1 MSQCAGKSNALL
13 LAAGES
19 DASIADSGFKSL
31 WHAGKILGETDH
43 LNVGGR
49 IRFLSHEDV
58 GENAAAKKL
67 GIMSQV
73 AEDAALHVIGELPE
87 LVGCETDASL
97 IRLFTEKTTAE
108 CGFSACYRTGNT
120 NDFTGMSGKG
130 KTGEYG
136 FIRIGEG
143 KIPDLKKAGF

>member
-13 LAAGES
+13 LAAGEP

-31 WHAGKILGETDH
+31 RHAGKILGETDH
-43 LNVGGR
+43 LNVGRR

-87 LVGCETDASL
+87 LAGCEADASL

-108 CGFSACYRTGNT
+108 CGFPACYRTGNT